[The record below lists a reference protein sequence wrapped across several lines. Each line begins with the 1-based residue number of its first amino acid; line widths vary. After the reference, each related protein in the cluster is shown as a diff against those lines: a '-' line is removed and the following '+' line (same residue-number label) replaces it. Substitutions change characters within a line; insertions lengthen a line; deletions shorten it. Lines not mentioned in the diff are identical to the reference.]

1 MNDRP
6 KKYVIED
13 YAHRAAR
20 LEGRRDQIPGS
31 FILWEAEGV
40 ELPSGRRTG
49 PTYVLWRPV
58 IAAPPAEPQPAPKT
72 RAARTARPVEPPP
85 APTPQ
90 PAPRQPQKRTS
101 STATSPAEQQP
112 APLPPS
118 APAAPAAAT
127 GEPVPAEASTAAP
140 EKPRLPPTRNK
151 RTRVSPRNLPK
162 TTRHKGITR
171 IDYPPKRTFGYMARV
186 PWQGRM
192 HQKFF
197 SDKKYGDRLGALAAA
212 LEWRDQTERELG
224 KPRSEEPVIAP
235 TPTSNTG
242 VLGVSRV
249 ISGGKPKMQVTWS
262 ENGKVRRTSFSI
274 ERHGERGALKLAR
287 ATRLAADRRKREQ
300 ALAERSTP
308 ALSEKVVE
316 Q

>member
-1 MNDRP
+1 MSDQP
-6 KKYVIED
+6 KKYVVED

-20 LEGRRDQIPGS
+20 LEGRRDQLPGS
-31 FILWEAEGV
+31 FILWEEEGI

-58 IAAPPAEPQPAPKT
+58 TDTPTVDLQPKPRPAARAKAPSPASDATQPAARAKAPSPANDAPQPPIEQPAS
-72 RAARTARPVEPPP
+72 PVVPASE
-85 APTPQ
+85 APT
-90 PAPRQPQKRTS
+90 
-101 STATSPAEQQP
+101 AE
-112 APLPPS
+112 S
-118 APAAPAAAT
+118 AADAD
-127 GEPVPAEASTAAP
+127 

-197 SDKKYGDRLGALAAA
+197 SDKKYGDRLGALTAA
-212 LEWRDQTERELG
+212 LEWRDKTERELG
-224 KPRSEEPVIAP
+224 KPRSEEPVISP

-287 ATRLAADRRKREQ
+287 AKRVEADRQRRERI
-300 ALAERSTP
+300 LAER
-308 ALSEKVVE
+308 EKASS
-316 Q
+316 

>member
-1 MNDRP
+1 MSDQP
-6 KKYVIED
+6 KKYVAED
-13 YAHRAAR
+13 HAHRAAR
-20 LEGRRDQIPGS
+20 LESRRDQLPGS
-31 FILWEAEGV
+31 FILWEEEGI

-58 IAAPPAEPQPAPKT
+58 TAADAPKPQPKAPPSRTQAPPAVQSVGAI
-72 RAARTARPVEPPP
+72 AEPPQ
-85 APTPQ
+85 A
-90 PAPRQPQKRTS
+90 RS
-101 STATSPAEQQP
+101 AT
-112 APLPPS
+112 
-118 APAAPAAAT
+118 PAAD
-127 GEPVPAEASTAAP
+127 TAAP
-140 EKPRLPPTRNK
+140 GSKPLPLPEAVSADDAGSVAAEKPRLPPTRNK

-171 IDYPPKRTFGYMARV
+171 IDYPPKRTYGYMARV

-197 SDKKYGDRLGALAAA
+197 SDKKYGDRLGALTAA
-212 LEWRDQTERELG
+212 LEWRDRTERELG
-224 KPRSEEPVIAP
+224 KPRSEEPVISP

-287 ATRLAADRRKREQ
+287 AKRIEADKQKRER
-300 ALAERSTP
+300 ALAERERAS
-308 ALSEKVVE
+308 S
-316 Q
+316 